1 MTTSLYIYGASGFGR
16 EVAQLALQCG
26 HHVAAF
32 VDDHHDQY
40 PHGIHDLPVLSPA
53 DALDSA
59 DLNIF
64 VVAIGNPQ
72 SRRAVTERLLGCGL
86 SLPPLIHPSVI
97 IGAHV
102 EIGAGSIIC
111 AGCILTTDIRIGRG
125 AILNLACTV
134 GHDTVLGDYVSAMPA
149 VNLSGG
155 VEIGSETY
163 LGTNACVRNGQ
174 PDEPLRIGSRVT
186 VGMGAVVVKPVPD
199 GTTVVG
205 NPAKA
210 LVT

>member
-32 VDDHHDQY
+32 VDDNYDQY

-53 DALDSA
+53 DALDGA
-59 DLNIF
+59 DLNTF

-72 SRRAVTERLLGCGL
+72 SRRAVTEYLLGSGL
-86 SLPPLIHPSVI
+86 ELPPLIHPSVI
-97 IGAHV
+97 VGAHV
-102 EIGAGSIIC
+102 EIGEGSIIC

-125 AILNLACTV
+125 VILNLACTV

-149 VNLSGG
+149 VNISGG
-155 VEIGSETY
+155 VEIGGETY
-163 LGTNACVRNGQ
+163 LGTNVCIRNGQ
-174 PDEPLRIGSRVT
+174 PGAALVVGARATI
-186 VGMGAVVVKPVPD
+186 GMGAVVVKPVPD
-199 GTTVVG
+199 DVTVAG

-210 LVT
+210 LAS